1 MLYAVGNSR
10 LVSFDESLSCAC
22 FELISTL
29 DMFSER
35 VEMLYWNWSIITKLL
50 FAVKNE
56 IEEAEEQPDD
66 MDSCK

>member
-29 DMFSER
+29 DIFSER
-35 VEMLYWNWSIITKLL
+35 VEILYYYIITKLL

-66 MDSCK
+66 IDSCK

>member
-35 VEMLYWNWSIITKLL
+35 VEILYYYIITKLL

-66 MDSCK
+66 IDSCK